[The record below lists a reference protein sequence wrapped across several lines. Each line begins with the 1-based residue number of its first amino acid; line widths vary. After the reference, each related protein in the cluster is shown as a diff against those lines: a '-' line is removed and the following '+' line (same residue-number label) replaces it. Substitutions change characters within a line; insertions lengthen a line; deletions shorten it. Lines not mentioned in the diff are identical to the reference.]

1 MSRVTI
7 PFSLYAFLACKG
19 KGFYAY
25 KSVRSVMF
33 PKVEISLTW
42 AYKNTE
48 YLKKPEVF
56 EMKKHFKAKG

>member
-1 MSRVTI
+1 
-7 PFSLYAFLACKG
+7 
-19 KGFYAY
+19 
-25 KSVRSVMF
+25 MF